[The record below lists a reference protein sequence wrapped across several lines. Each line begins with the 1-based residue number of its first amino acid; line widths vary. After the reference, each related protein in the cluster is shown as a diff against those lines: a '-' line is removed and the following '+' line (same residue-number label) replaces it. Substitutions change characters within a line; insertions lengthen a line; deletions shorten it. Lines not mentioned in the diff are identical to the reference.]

1 MIVLYTNRL
10 EKNVL
15 ATRPYSSWLGDH
27 LISEIQQN
35 HCQLNQ
41 NRIYHKWTKALFHIS
56 MIIQSN
62 TVRQFRITLYL
73 KVKSIYKKYKL
84 SYPMNQTWMDKWW
97 STQKCII
104 SLYHRTMKCN
114 GTQVFKTIAIILSNT
129 LDIFYNP
136 CCKYDLQI
144 TMYI

>member
-41 NRIYHKWTKALFHIS
+41 NRIYHK
-56 MIIQSN
+56 
-62 TVRQFRITLYL
+62 
-73 KVKSIYKKYKL
+73 
-84 SYPMNQTWMDKWW
+84 
-97 STQKCII
+97 
-104 SLYHRTMKCN
+104 
-114 GTQVFKTIAIILSNT
+114 
-129 LDIFYNP
+129 
-136 CCKYDLQI
+136 
-144 TMYI
+144 